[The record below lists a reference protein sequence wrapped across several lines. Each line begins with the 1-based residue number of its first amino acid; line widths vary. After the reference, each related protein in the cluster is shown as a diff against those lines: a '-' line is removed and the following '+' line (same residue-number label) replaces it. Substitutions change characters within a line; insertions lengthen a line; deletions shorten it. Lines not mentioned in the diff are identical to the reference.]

1 VEVSASDEMFIG
13 ARIGQTGH
21 WGGEAPFLPPK
32 KHKNEKI
39 PDCKGV
45 LMKEQQ
51 HTHQARRFIILVLLH
66 VPLLVSLG
74 LFTVRLASDSDASW
88 VYGAIA
94 CVLALL
100 TVVSLV
106 SSLFGYH
113 GARVQAAPTEALR
126 RTLIDVSYRRYQ
138 DKERCRQVVM
148 EIGKLPAEKVRQQYE
163 TWIRQTFVTE
173 YRAYTHLVRAL
184 QVVQGGD
191 G

>member
-1 VEVSASDEMFIG
+1 MKRYPIAKE
-13 ARIGQTGH
+13 
-21 WGGEAPFLPPK
+21 GGF
-32 KHKNEKI
+32 
-39 PDCKGV
+39 
-45 LMKEQQ
+45 MKEQQ

>member
-1 VEVSASDEMFIG
+1 
-13 ARIGQTGH
+13 
-21 WGGEAPFLPPK
+21 
-32 KHKNEKI
+32 
-39 PDCKGV
+39 
-45 LMKEQQ
+45 MKEQQ

-74 LFTVRLASDSDASW
+74 GFTVRLASDSDASW

-113 GARVQAAPTEALR
+113 SVLVRAAPPESLR
-126 RTLIDVSYRRYQ
+126 RTLVDVCHRRYR
-138 DKERCRQVVM
+138 DTERCRQVVM
-148 EIGKLPAEKVRQQYE
+148 EIGKLPADKVRQRYE
-163 TWIRQTFVTE
+163 TWIRQTFMTE
-173 YRAYTHLVRAL
+173 HRAYTHLVRAL
-184 QVVQGGD
+184 QGGN

>member
-1 VEVSASDEMFIG
+1 MEN
-13 ARIGQTGH
+13 Q
-21 WGGEAPFLPPK
+21 
-32 KHKNEKI
+32 
-39 PDCKGV
+39 
-45 LMKEQQ
+45 QQ
-51 HTHQARRFIILVLLH
+51 HTQEAHRFMRLVLLH
-66 VPLLVSLG
+66 IPLLLALG
-74 LFTVRLASDSDASW
+74 GFTVHLASTGDAPW

-100 TVVSLV
+100 TAVSLV

-113 GARVQAAPTEALR
+113 GVRVQAAPTEALR

-148 EIGKLPAEKVRQQYE
+148 EIGKLPADKVRQQYE

-184 QVVQGGD
+184 QVVQQGGD